1 MVGLLSLLNYIL
13 SSKGIH
19 FHRVSV
25 PLNILQDDIVE
36 RLEDFR
42 LILISRAENPVTN
55 VRIGPIVNT
64 QVRITDDDGQPL
76 SLSLSRLGYVSSLTS
91 SHYHQQDLLPS
102 CFTLKVNLN
111 IIIHILLA
119 VFPYYVAYSSYPTVC
134 CSTQPC
140 LLPLFSSM
148 FYL

>member
-1 MVGLLSLLNYIL
+1 MM
-13 SSKGIH
+13 K
-19 FHRVSV
+19 VS
-25 PLNILQDDIVE
+25 
-36 RLEDFR
+36 
-42 LILISRAENPVTN
+42 
-55 VRIGPIVNT
+55 
-64 QVRITDDDGQPL
+64 PL
-76 SLSLSRLGYVSSLTS
+76 SVSLEIGICQFYI
-91 SHYHQQDLLPS
+91 SHHHQQDLLPS